1 MAKSRLYFF
10 VLCPEKRR
18 MSCSQLQGFLDA
30 CTLRELIQLHC
41 DGARSSSLISEFF
54 VDRVTGRLFRKFPCE
69 VKKNPLAA
77 KTLKRKRQRGHSG
90 IADLYSE
97 KCDHDLEIEPAQ
109 LDAGAA
115 VALISLIRCG
125 GWIGEATI
133 GSLQDSEIPF
143 SPKEILFRHLLITVL
158 LEKRLIV
165 PSFNSPKHAFRLPP
179 NKNPGWDPEAVYWS
193 VLLPDPPSFIQQLE
207 HIVASSDWPNG
218 WRDDCSRFWRQ
229 LAVAECWEF
238 CAYSIA
244 QRSLPMPGAAA
255 LTTLFN
261 NLLRDFSVSQ
271 CYQLIWASASDA
283 TDFWVRKQAIA
294 QHAANYFVGGCQRKA
309 DRYRAEGWAIK
320 GFKRNFKLPRSQL
333 SYVLHDVFLK
343 HGEAGFSSPVSD
355 LNTIS

>member
-1 MAKSRLYFF
+1 
-10 VLCPEKRR
+10 
-18 MSCSQLQGFLDA
+18 MSYSQLQGFLDA
-30 CTLRELIQLHC
+30 STLHELIQLHC
-41 DGARSSSLISEFF
+41 DGEHRSSLISEFF
-54 VDRVTGRLFRKFPCE
+54 VDRVTGRLFRQFPSE
-69 VKKNPLAA
+69 TKKLPQAA
-77 KTLKRKRQRGHSG
+77 RTFKKKRERDHRP
-90 IADLYSE
+90 IAKLYSGNWGE
-97 KCDHDLEIEPAQ
+97 HDLETEPAQ

-115 VALISLIRCG
+115 IALISLIRCG

-143 SPKEILFRHLLITVL
+143 SPREILFRHLLITVL
-158 LEKRLIV
+158 LEKRLIA
-165 PSFNSPKHAFRLPP
+165 PSINSPKHAFRLPP

-207 HIVASSDWPNG
+207 RLVASSDWPSG
-218 WRDDCSRFWRQ
+218 WRDDCSKLWQQ

-244 QRSLPMPGAAA
+244 QRNLPMPGAAA

-271 CYQLIWASASDA
+271 CFQLIWASASDA

-294 QHAANYFVGGCQRKA
+294 QHAANYFIGSCQRKA

-320 GFKRNFKLPRSQL
+320 GFRRNFQLPRSQL

-343 HGEAGFSSPVSD
+343 HGEAGFSSAVSD